1 MSDVG
6 GQAEVWEKVLL
17 KLRMGAMPPPGRP
30 RPDQPALDAF
40 VSWLEG
46 ELDTAAARN
55 VNPGRTGSVHRLNRS
70 EYQNA
75 IRDLLGLEIDV
86 EPLLPVDD
94 ADKNGFDNV
103 ASMLSMSPTL
113 LDRYLAAAR
122 KLSRLALGIPPVGPV
137 TDTYRVPILL
147 DQNGQVSEDL
157 PLGSRG
163 GFAIRH
169 YFPVDGDYIIK
180 VRLRRQLYDYVIGLG
195 SPHQLEVRVD
205 GERVLS
211 STVGGAETLK
221 APPASFVGEVFG
233 DPAWEKYALNAD
245 AGLQVRFRANA
256 GPRVVG
262 VAFLSRQVEP
272 EDGVQPP
279 GRGGGRLEERD
290 EMLEGNPAIDSVAID
305 GPYAVQGPGDTASR
319 RTILTCRPSA
329 ASATE
334 EEACARQ
341 ILSSIARRAY
351 RRPVTDREIAT
362 LLRFYADGRAE
373 GQLRHRHPVRA
384 GTTARGSEFPV
395 PGRARSGE
403 PRGRGRRI
411 ASATS
416 SSRRGCRSSS
426 GAASRTRSCSTSPGA
441 GS

>member
-6 GQAEVWEKVLL
+6 GQAEVWEKVLV

-30 RPDQPALDAF
+30 RPDPPALDAF

-46 ELDTAAARN
+46 ELDTAAARH

-75 IRDLLGLEIDV
+75 IHDLLGLEFDV

-103 ASMLSMSPTL
+103 ASMLSMSPIL

-122 KLSRLALGIPPVGPV
+122 RLSRLALGIPPVGPV

-147 DQNGQVSEDL
+147 DQNGQAGEDL

-163 GFAIRH
+163 GLAIRH

-272 EDGVQPP
+272 EDGLQPP
-279 GRGGGRLEERD
+279 GRAGGRLEERD
-290 EMLEGNPAIDSVAID
+290 EMLEGNPSIDSVAID
-305 GPYAVQGPGDTASR
+305 GPYPFRVRVTRQAAARSSPAGRLRPARPRRKPAPGGFSR
-319 RTILTCRPSA
+319 RSRA
-329 ASATE
+329 AP
-334 EEACARQ
+334 
-341 ILSSIARRAY
+341 IA
-351 RRPVTDREIAT
+351 
-362 LLRFYADGRAE
+362 GR
-373 GQLRHRHPVRA
+373 
-384 GTTARGSEFPV
+384 
-395 PGRARSGE
+395 
-403 PRGRGRRI
+403 
-411 ASATS
+411 
-416 SSRRGCRSSS
+416 
-426 GAASRTRSCSTSPGA
+426 
-441 GS
+441 